1 MIGKFQKVWN
11 LRNSE
16 FTLHKAILIDL
27 TYFVIK
33 LEIQHTIQGRSKLKL
48 GRNSGKNLLLNWK
61 HNKAKNL

>member
-16 FTLHKAILIDL
+16 FNLHEAILIDL
-27 TYFVIK
+27 THFVIK
-33 LEIQHTIQGRSKLKL
+33 LKIQHAIQGRSKLKL

-61 HNKAKNL
+61 HNKDKNL